1 MARKTLLKKFLE
13 LDSTGKSLILNFIY
27 VGPVYYLNSQNFLGF
42 GVDRQFIDIG
52 DLVNDFIRYRNVI
65 TSALIIGQSETL
77 TKSINLRHCLNPL
90 YEGTYYLVLT

>member
-42 GVDRQFIDIG
+42 GVDR
-52 DLVNDFIRYRNVI
+52 
-65 TSALIIGQSETL
+65 
-77 TKSINLRHCLNPL
+77 
-90 YEGTYYLVLT
+90 